1 MVIMDDDVLEILA
14 CLEHKQWCE
23 WAGDLSGEID
33 DLLHVISK
41 MRDDSDYNLSD
52 EDISIIE
59 HSKDRIIRWNSLMV
73 PYSELSEEM
82 KESDRVY
89 ARRVLSA
96 LEDK

>member
-14 CLEHKQWCE
+14 DLEHRQWCE
-23 WAGDLSGEID
+23 WAGVLSEEID
-33 DLLHVISK
+33 DLLQVISK
-41 MRDDSDYNLSD
+41 LKDDSDYDLSD

-59 HSKDRIIRWNSLMV
+59 HSKDRQIRWNSLMV

-89 ARRVLSA
+89 ARRILSA
-96 LEDK
+96 LDEK